1 MRPAASRRTP
11 GRGLWARAGGPA
23 AAIVAAAAAVGYVL
37 GIRPR
42 LLGWGATP
50 QEASGPLPGDELVPA
65 PRLQST
71 RAVTIAAPPAVVWP
85 WLLQL
90 GSGRG
95 GMYSYDFLENAVGL
109 KMHSADRILTEFQ
122 QLAVGDAIPL
132 APGFGIPVRR
142 LEDGAVL
149 ALGGA
154 MDPRT
159 GQPAPEDTTGTRL
172 AMGWTLVLQPLG
184 ASSTRLLSR
193 TRYDYSPMILGL
205 PLRVVLEPVQFLMER
220 RMLLGIRARVERR
233 RPRSVRAA
241 SAAGDG
247 EAGALCPTKPPFPD
261 PTLG

>member
-1 MRPAASRRTP
+1 MRPAAPRRTP
-11 GRGLWARAGGPA
+11 GRGLRARAGGPFA
-23 AAIVAAAAAVGYVL
+23 AAVAAAAAAGYVL

-42 LLGWGATP
+42 LLSWGATP
-50 QEASGPLPGDELVPA
+50 QEAAGPLPGDELVPG

-109 KMHSADRILTEFQ
+109 KMHSADRILPEYQ
-122 QLAVGDAIPL
+122 QLAVGGTIPL

-149 ALGGA
+149 ALGGT

-159 GQPAPEDTTGTRL
+159 GQPAPEDAAGPRL
-172 AMGWTLVLQPLG
+172 AIGWTLVLQPLG
-184 ASSTRLLSR
+184 ARSTRLISR
-193 TRYDYSPMILGL
+193 TRYNYSPLVLGV

-233 RPRSVRAA
+233 HPRSVRRW
-241 SAAGDG
+241 GR
-247 EAGALCPTKPPFPD
+247 
-261 PTLG
+261 